1 MYHFLTSIILRSFIS
16 FDRNILNMQSD
27 NDDSIASE
35 KTNNLAIRQLEEC
48 EEKKW
53 IDMVTSC
60 YSAKGTP
67 RKVFSDHLER
77 TPAKERI
84 LLAVIN
90 NGK

>member
-1 MYHFLTSIILRSFIS
+1 MESKNDSSIG
-16 FDRNILNMQSD
+16 
-27 NDDSIASE
+27 SE
-35 KTNNLAIRQLEEC
+35 MSNHLAIRQLEES

-84 LLAVIN
+84 LLAVTD
-90 NGK
+90 NG

>member
-1 MYHFLTSIILRSFIS
+1 
-16 FDRNILNMQSD
+16 MQSNND
-27 NDDSIASE
+27 NSIGSE
-35 KTNNLAIRQLEEC
+35 TMNSFVIRQLEQS

-67 RKVFSDHLER
+67 RKVFSDHLDR
-77 TPAKERI
+77 TPSKERI
-84 LLAVIN
+84 LLAVID

>member
-1 MYHFLTSIILRSFIS
+1 MESNNDSSIG
-16 FDRNILNMQSD
+16 
-27 NDDSIASE
+27 SE
-35 KTNNLAIRQLEEC
+35 TTNTLAIRQLDQS

-77 TPAKERI
+77 TPTKERI
-84 LLAVIN
+84 LLAVTD
-90 NGK
+90 NG